1 MNASLFRLIAL
12 VAGVLQLQTTAAVS
26 ETQSAAYWRQSA
38 QQYIR
43 DKLRTAAHPNLNRAR
58 NIILFMGDGMSMQ
71 TVAAARMY
79 LGGEEHRLSFE
90 DFPHFGLSKTYA
102 VNHQVS
108 DSANTATA
116 YLSGV
121 KSTYGTI
128 GVNAHVALDDCVR
141 HSERAYHTESI
152 AGWAQTQCK
161 ATGLV
166 TTARVT
172 HASPAGV
179 YAHTANRDWENDA
192 AVAAAGCDPLRTP
205 DIARQLIEDPVG
217 GALKVVLGCG
227 GREFRGPSAE
237 GRIPQRVH
245 KGFSDN

>member
-227 GREFRGPSAE
+227 GREFRGPSAA